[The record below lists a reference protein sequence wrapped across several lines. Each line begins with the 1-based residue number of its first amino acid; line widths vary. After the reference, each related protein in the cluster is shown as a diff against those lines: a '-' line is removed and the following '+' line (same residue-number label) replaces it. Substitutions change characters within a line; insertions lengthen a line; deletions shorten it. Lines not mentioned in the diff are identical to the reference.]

1 MYIVH
6 VYVEVKPEQTEAFK
20 EATLENAQES
30 LKEPGVARF
39 DILQDRYDPA
49 RFLLVEV
56 YRTKE
61 DTARHKDSRHY
72 QFWRDAVMGMMAA
85 PRAKQIYENVY
96 PTDEEWEVA

>member
-6 VYVEVKPEQTEAFK
+6 VYVEVKPEQIEAFK
-20 EATLENAQES
+20 ESTLRNAQES
-30 LKEPGVARF
+30 LKEPGVTRF
-39 DILQDRYDPA
+39 DILQDKFDPA

-61 DTARHKDSRHY
+61 DTASHKDTRHY
-72 QFWRDAVMGMMAA
+72 HFWRDEVVGMMAA

-96 PTDEEWEVA
+96 PDDDGWEAA

>member
-6 VYVEVKPEQTEAFK
+6 VYVEVKPEQIEAFK
-20 EATLENAQES
+20 QATLENVQES
-30 LKEPGVARF
+30 LKEPGFSRF
-39 DILQDRYDPA
+39 DILQDKFDPA

-61 DTARHKDSRHY
+61 AAARHKDTRHY

-96 PTDEEWEVA
+96 PDDEGWEAA